1 MEIGRLG
8 TVRSLVV
15 HFAYAAITGELK
27 MPPTTTPGAKSASL
41 DFRKSLL
48 ETFAINEKANQLL
61 LGHVAEAAW
70 QAPPPSGKGRSVAA
84 VAVHIHHVRLMWL
97 SAADKTAKLPAK
109 LDPQKATRAEVQSAL
124 KSSAG
129 AVHALLG
136 KALNDP
142 GGKVPHFKPDVV
154 AFVGYLIAHDS
165 HHRGQIAMLARQVG
179 HPLPLQTGFGLWEWG
194 SLWREC
200 GFGK

>member
-1 MEIGRLG
+1 
-8 TVRSLVV
+8 
-15 HFAYAAITGELK
+15 
-27 MPPTTTPGAKSASL
+27 MPPTATKEIKSASL

-61 LGHVAEAAW
+61 LRHLPDAAW
-70 QAPPPSGKGRSVAA
+70 QAPPPSGKGRSIGSMAA
-84 VAVHIHHVRLMWL
+84 HIHNVRLMWL
-97 SAADKTAKLPAK
+97 SAANKTGKHPAK
-109 LDPQKATRAEVQSAL
+109 LDPDKATRAQVQASLKASAD
-124 KSSAG
+124 AI
-129 AVHALLG
+129 HALLD

-142 GGKVPHFKPDVV
+142 AGKVPNFKPDVV

-179 HPLPLQTGFGLWEWG
+179 HPLPPQTGFALWEWG

>member
-41 DFRKSLL
+41 DFRKS
-48 ETFAINEKANQLL
+48 
-61 LGHVAEAAW
+61 
-70 QAPPPSGKGRSVAA
+70 PPSGKGRSVAA

-142 GGKVPHFKPDVV
+142 GGKVPHFKPGVV

-165 HHRGQIAMLARQVG
+165 HHRGQMAMLARQVG

>member
-1 MEIGRLG
+1 MAAN
-8 TVRSLVV
+8 VV
-15 HFAYAAITGELK
+15 SA
-27 MPPTTTPGAKSASL
+27 PKSANL

-61 LGHVAEAAW
+61 LSHVAEAAW
-70 QAPPPSGKGRSVAA
+70 QIPPPSGKGRSIGAI
-84 VAVHIHHVRLMWL
+84 AVHIHHVRLMWL
-97 SAADKTAKLPAK
+97 SAADKTGKHPAK
-109 LDPQKATRAEVQSAL
+109 LDPDKATRAQVQTAL
-124 KSSAG
+124 KSSA
-129 AVHALLG
+129 ASIHVLLE

-142 GGKVPHFKPDVV
+142 AGKVPNFKPDVV
-154 AFVGYLIAHDS
+154 GFVGYLIAHDS

-179 HPLPLQTGFGLWEWG
+179 HPVPAQTGFGLWEWG